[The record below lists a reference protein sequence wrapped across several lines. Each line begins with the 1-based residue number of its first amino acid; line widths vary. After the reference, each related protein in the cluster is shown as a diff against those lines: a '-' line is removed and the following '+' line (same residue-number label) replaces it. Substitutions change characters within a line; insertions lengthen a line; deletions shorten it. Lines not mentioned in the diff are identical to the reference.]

1 VIPAG
6 NYIGEVL
13 AVNPAEYSVQVKI
26 NHTSGIATA
35 SPITATP
42 LAIHGGSSD
51 GTLGMSMPEIGS
63 VVYVSVPS
71 GSSSS
76 QTAYILGYAR
86 EPSRRKLSGALQA
99 EIDPAANMLEP
110 SGYFRGSARDDVLPG
125 DFFVGTA
132 SGSRVEVSS
141 SGEAG
146 VYNSGGHVSVGSVF
160 GKSYISSKA
169 SESYSEFD
177 LLSIR
182 VTKEDATISAN
193 VSSANSR
200 NLVAADGKPEN
211 DTTISI
217 GNNSAFKVEYTGAS
231 KPAIFSISKS
241 GEILIRGSKVVID
254 SDNKVAPT
262 ENSSKINGDLTEEVT
277 GDYKLIAG
285 SVSIDSKG
293 NYEVKSGGNIATSAS
308 SDVSIYAGGMFKQT
322 VSGPSLIKQGPFAV
336 IPGLNDGMIFQCDS
350 GSAVIKAGSIVPGT
364 STIAKPQIRLEADSG
379 GDILLQSAMTP
390 GGAMLTGSIVMSSP
404 LPASATGAGGAGN
417 YGIVLNSP
425 LCMLGNYPSIELT
438 PPNIPNLFL
447 PPIPVVSNEPL
458 AKAIPVTAALAA
470 LAALLTAYPPTAPV
484 GAAFSAA
491 LATTTPLI
499 PTRSVFGL

>member
-1 VIPAG
+1 MIPAG

-13 AVNPAEYSVQVKI
+13 AVNSAEYSVQVKI
-26 NHTSGIATA
+26 NQTSGVATA

-51 GTLGMSMPEIGS
+51 GTLGISMPEIGS
-63 VVYVSVPS
+63 IVYVSVPD

-86 EPSRRKLSGALQA
+86 EPSRRKLSSDLQV

-125 DFFVGTA
+125 DFFIGTA
-132 SGSRVEVSS
+132 SGSRIEVSS

-146 VYNSGGHVSVGSVF
+146 IYNSGGHVSVGSVF
-160 GKSYISSKA
+160 GKSYITSKA

-177 LLSIR
+177 LLSVS
-182 VTKEDATISAN
+182 VTKDSAIIGANIS
-193 VSSANSR
+193 SPSSR
-200 NLVAADGKPEN
+200 NLLVSDGKPEN
-211 DTTISI
+211 DTTVSI
-217 GNNSAFKVEYTGAS
+217 GNNSAFKVEYTGGA
-231 KPAIFSISKS
+231 KPALFSISKS
-241 GEILIRGSKVVID
+241 GEILIRGSKVIID
-254 SDNKVAPT
+254 SDNKISPS
-262 ENSSKINGDLTEEVT
+262 ENTSTISGDLTEEIT
-277 GDYKLIAG
+277 GDYLLKAG
-285 SVSIDSKG
+285 TVTIDSKG
-293 NYEVKSGGNIATSAS
+293 NYSVTSGGNISVSAN
-308 SDVSIYAGGMFKQT
+308 SDVSVYSGGMFKQT

-350 GSAVIKAGSIVPGT
+350 GSAILKAGSIVPGT

-379 GDILLQSAMTP
+379 GDIILQSAMTP
-390 GGAMLTGSIVMSSP
+390 GGAMLTGSVVMSSP
-404 LPASATGAGGAGN
+404 MPASVTGAGGLGN

-425 LCMLGNYPSIELT
+425 LCMLGNYPGLELT
-438 PPNIPNLFL
+438 PPNIPNIFL
-447 PPIPVVSNEPL
+447 PPLPVIGNEPL
-458 AKAIPVTAALAA
+458 AKAIPVVTAFAALAT
-470 LAALLTAYPPTAPV
+470 LLTAYPPTAPV

-491 LATTTPLI
+491 LAATTPLM